1 MSRAPLARKSVD
13 ETGEKLEKEQY
24 QALARFRYALR
35 AFLAFS
41 EQATRKSGFTTQQ
54 YQALLAIKASPD
66 EGLLVGA
73 LADQLLLKHN
83 NTVQL
88 VDRLSESGLVRRNP
102 SRKDR
107 RAVVVTLTARGE
119 AKLAALASVHYRE
132 LLSRQKELSAIS
144 RLANKM
150 EDIA

>member
-1 MSRAPLARKSVD
+1 MSRVLTKRSG
-13 ETGEKLEKEQY
+13 ETGETLEKEQY

-41 EQATRKSGFTTQQ
+41 EEATRKSGFTPQQ
-54 YQALLAIKASPD
+54 YQALLAIKASPN
-66 EGLLVGA
+66 EALLVGE
-73 LADQLLLKHN
+73 LAEQLLLKHN

-88 VDRLSESGLVRRNP
+88 VDRLSESGLVRRYP
-102 SRKDR
+102 SRDDR

-119 AKLAALASVHYRE
+119 NKLARLAFVHFRE

-144 RLANKM
+144 RLASKM
-150 EDIA
+150 DDIA

>member
-1 MSRAPLARKSVD
+1 MSRAPTRKSVD
-13 ETGEKLEKEQY
+13 ETGETLEKEQY

-41 EQATRKSGFTTQQ
+41 EQATRKSGFTPQQ
-54 YQALLAIKASPD
+54 YQALLAIKASPN
-66 EGLLVGA
+66 EALLVGE

-88 VDRLSESGLVRRNP
+88 VDRLSESGLVRRSP
-102 SRKDR
+102 SRSDR

-119 AKLAALASVHYRE
+119 NKLARLAVVHFRE

-144 RLANKM
+144 RLASKM
-150 EDIA
+150 DDIA

>member
-1 MSRAPLARKSVD
+1 MSRLPTRKSG
-13 ETGEKLEKEQY
+13 ETEETLEKEQY

-41 EQATRKSGFTTQQ
+41 EQATRKSGFTPQQ

-66 EGLLVGA
+66 EALLVGA
-73 LADQLLLKHN
+73 LAEQLLLKHN

-102 SRKDR
+102 SRNDR

-119 AKLAALASVHYRE
+119 SKLAKLASLHYRE
-132 LLSRQKELSAIS
+132 LLSRQKELSTIS
-144 RLANKM
+144 RLASKM
-150 EDIA
+150 DDIA

>member
-1 MSRAPLARKSVD
+1 MSRTLSARKAGSAGHSAFTKQHF
-13 ETGEKLEKEQY
+13 E
-24 QALARFRYALR
+24 ALAHFRYALR

-41 EQATRKSGFTTQQ
+41 EQVTRKSGVTTQQ

-66 EGLLVGA
+66 EALLVGE

-83 NTVQL
+83 NAVQL
-88 VDRLSESGLVRRNP
+88 VDRLSEGNLVRRAP
-102 SRKDR
+102 SKLDG
-107 RAVVVTLTARGE
+107 RAVVISLTAKGHQKVAE
-119 AKLAALASVHYRE
+119 LAAVHFRD

-144 RLANKM
+144 RLASKM

>member
-1 MSRAPLARKSVD
+1 MSRVLTKRSG
-13 ETGEKLEKEQY
+13 ETGETLEKEQY

-41 EQATRKSGFTTQQ
+41 EQATRKSGFTPQQ

-66 EGLLVGA
+66 EALLVGE
-73 LADQLLLKHN
+73 LAEQLLLKHN

-88 VDRLSESGLVRRNP
+88 VDRLSESGLVRRYP
-102 SRKDR
+102 SRDDR

-119 AKLAALASVHYRE
+119 GKLARLAFVHFRE

-144 RLANKM
+144 RLASKM
-150 EDIA
+150 DDVA